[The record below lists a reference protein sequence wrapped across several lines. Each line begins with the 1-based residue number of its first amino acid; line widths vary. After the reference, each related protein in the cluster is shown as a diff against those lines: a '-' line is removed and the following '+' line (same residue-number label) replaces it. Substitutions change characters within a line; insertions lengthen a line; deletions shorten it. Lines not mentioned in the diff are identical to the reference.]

1 MGEKENDGCT
11 VIQGRMLDNDSS
23 ADDWTCDEKIAVI
36 PLQIIVEIES
46 FLFVLILFDSWVSSC
61 SDYIYHDRFK

>member
-11 VIQGRMLDNDSS
+11 VIQGRMLDNGSS

-46 FLFVLILFDSWVSSC
+46 FLFVLILFDS
-61 SDYIYHDRFK
+61 

>member
-11 VIQGRMLDNDSS
+11 VIQGRMHDNDSS

-46 FLFVLILFDSWVSSC
+46 FLFVLILFDS
-61 SDYIYHDRFK
+61 